1 MQPVTFKQFNSV
13 TDAMAAGYSTL
24 DGGSTSARLDA
35 ELLLA
40 IALGQ
45 SRAWLYAN
53 PDAALTE
60 KQAQVFAALLTQR
73 AAGRPVAQLT
83 GKREFWSL
91 DLAVTEFTL
100 VPRPETETLVEQAL
114 QYIPAN
120 KPQRI
125 LDLGTGSGA
134 IAIALACE
142 RPAARLVATDI
153 SSEALATAQDNAT
166 RHCPG
171 RIDFLRGDWYL
182 ALPEGIERFDVI
194 VANPPYVAEN
204 DAGLTDPE
212 LAFEPADALYS
223 GKDGLTAIRAIV
235 AGAASYLRPGGRLL
249 LEHGFAQAQPVQ
261 HLLRAA
267 GFAALETV
275 ADLAG
280 QPRVSHG
287 QRP

>member
-1 MQPVTFKQFNSV
+1 MQPVARKQFNSV
-13 TDAMAAGYSTL
+13 TDALAAGRSRL
-24 DGGSTSARLDA
+24 DGSSTSARLDA

-53 PDAALTE
+53 PDAQLNE
-60 KQAQVFAALLTQR
+60 KQTQVFAALLTQR
-73 AAGRPVAQLT
+73 AAGRPIAHLT
-83 GKREFWSL
+83 GEREFWSL

-114 QYIPAN
+114 RYIPAN
-120 KPQRI
+120 QPQRI

-142 RPAARLVATDI
+142 RPAARLVATD
-153 SSEALATAQDNAT
+153 SSAEALATAQENAA

-171 RIDFLRGDWYL
+171 RIEFFRGNWYS
-182 ALPEGIERFDVI
+182 ALPESMEPFDVI
-194 VANPPYVAEN
+194 VANPPYVAES
-204 DAGLTDPE
+204 DAELTDRE

-223 GKDGLTAIRAIV
+223 GKDGLTAMRAIV
-235 AGAASYLRPGGRLL
+235 AAAATYLRPGGRLL
-249 LEHGFAQAQPVQ
+249 LEHGFAQAEPVQ
-261 HLLRAA
+261 QLLRAG
-267 GFAALETV
+267 GFAAVETV
-275 ADLAG
+275 TDLAG
-280 QPRVSHG
+280 QARVSHG